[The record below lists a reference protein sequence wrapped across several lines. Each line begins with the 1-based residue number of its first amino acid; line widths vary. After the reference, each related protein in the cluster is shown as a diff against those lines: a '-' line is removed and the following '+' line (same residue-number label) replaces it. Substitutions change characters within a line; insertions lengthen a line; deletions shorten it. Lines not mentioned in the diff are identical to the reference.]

1 MEMMAEMAQPIAEE
15 SSVDTDAL
23 LQLARDKSTEGR
35 KVLGETIADLFVG
48 NVSALSE
55 RERTLMFDILHQV
68 VHDIEMTVRQTIAM
82 HIASLPD
89 MPSDLATIL
98 ANDDIE
104 VAYPILTQSE
114 VLHDRQLI
122 ETIRNRT
129 LEHQMAIAIRHTVS
143 ADVSDVLVEVGN
155 EDVIR
160 TLLENSGAR
169 ISQATMEY
177 LVEESSRV
185 NTFQEPILRRHDLDP
200 NLAKRMF
207 MWVSAALRKYIVE
220 NFELDK
226 SAVDDLLEKVAL
238 QESGGDGPA
247 QEPHNK
253 SDDLVAELAEE
264 NAVTPELLI
273 SALRNGQV
281 HLFVS
286 LFRQLTELRH
296 TLVTRILLEPGGEG
310 LAIASKAV
318 GIDRENF
325 ALIFSLSR
333 KVRPG
338 SAKPLQEQTEE
349 AKEFYDRISEIAARG
364 VLRHWRRDTDYLAA
378 IRQLELT
385 SGHG

>member
-1 MEMMAEMAQPIAEE
+1 MAAMIQSAAKD

-23 LQLARDKSTEGR
+23 LQLARDKSSAGR
-35 KVLGETIADLFVG
+35 KVLGETIADLFLG
-48 NVSALSE
+48 NVRALSE

-68 VHDIEMTVRQTIAM
+68 VHDIEMTIRQTISNQ
-82 HIASLPD
+82 IATLPD
-89 MPSDLATIL
+89 TPPELAVIL
-98 ANDDIE
+98 ANDDVE

-114 VLHDRQLI
+114 VLQDAQLI
-122 ETIRNRT
+122 ETIRHRT

-143 ADVSDVLVEVGN
+143 VDVSDALVETGS

-177 LVEESSRV
+177 LVEESSRL

-220 NFELDK
+220 NFDLEK
-226 SAVDDLLEKVAL
+226 SVVDDLLEKAAL
-238 QESGGDGPA
+238 QEAGGETHFGTPS
-247 QEPHNK
+247 NK
-253 SDDLVAELAEE
+253 SDELVAELAEE

-286 LFRQLTELRH
+286 MFRRLTELRH

-318 GIDRENF
+318 GIDKENF
-325 ALIFSLSR
+325 SLIFSLSR

-338 SAKPLQEQTEE
+338 SAKPLQQQTKE
-349 AKEFYDRISEIAARG
+349 ATEFYDSISEVASRG
-364 VLRHWRRDTDYLAA
+364 VLRHWRRDADYLAA

-385 SGHG
+385 SRHG

>member
-1 MEMMAEMAQPIAEE
+1 MESSTVEE
-15 SSVDTDAL
+15 RSVDTDAL
-23 LQLARDKSTEGR
+23 LQLARDKSSEGR

-55 RERTLMFDILHQV
+55 RERTLMFEILHQV
-68 VHDIEMTVRQTIAM
+68 VHDIEMTVRQTIAKE
-82 HIASLPD
+82 
-89 MPSDLATIL
+89 LAALKDTPPELAAIL

-114 VLHDRQLI
+114 VLQDAQLI

-143 ADVSDVLVEVGN
+143 ADVSDVLVEIGDQ
-155 EDVIR
+155 DVIR

-169 ISQATMEY
+169 ISQATMAY

-200 NLAKRMF
+200 ILAKRMF

-220 NFELDK
+220 NYKLEK
-226 SAVDDLLEKVAL
+226 SVIDDLLEKVAL
-238 QESGGDGPA
+238 QESGGNA
-247 QEPHNK
+247 HAREPQDK

-264 NAVTPELLI
+264 NAITPDLLI

-286 LFRQLTELRH
+286 MFRQLTELRH

-310 LAIASKAV
+310 MAIACKAV
-318 GIDRENF
+318 GIDQENF
-325 ALIFSLSR
+325 SLIFSLSR

-338 SAKPLQEQTEE
+338 SAKPLQEQTKE
-349 AKEFYDRISEIAARG
+349 AEEFYDRISEAAARG

-385 SGHG
+385 SRHG

>member
-1 MEMMAEMAQPIAEE
+1 MAQSTVEE
-15 SSVDTDAL
+15 RAVDTDAL
-23 LQLARDKSTEGR
+23 LQLARDKSSEGR

-68 VHDIEMTVRQTIAM
+68 VHDIEMTVRQTIAK
-82 HIASLPD
+82 HIAALPD
-89 MPSDLATIL
+89 MPPELASIL

-104 VAYPILTQSE
+104 VAFPILAQSE
-114 VLHDRQLI
+114 VLQDVQLI
-122 ETIRNRT
+122 EIIRHRT
-129 LEHQMAIAIRHTVS
+129 LEHQMAIAIRHTVPV
-143 ADVSDVLVEVGN
+143 AVSDALVETGN

-169 ISQATMEY
+169 ISRATMEY

-185 NTFQEPILRRHDLDP
+185 NTFQEPILRRHDLGPD
-200 NLAKRMF
+200 LAKRMF
-207 MWVSAALRKYIVE
+207 MWVSAALRHYIVE
-220 NFELDK
+220 NFDFEN
-226 SAVDDLLEKVAL
+226 SVIDDLLEEAAL
-238 QESGGDGPA
+238 QGAGGDIHPKES
-247 QEPHNK
+247 QSK
-253 SDDLVAELAEE
+253 SDELVTELAEE
-264 NAVTPELLI
+264 NAVTPKLLI
-273 SALRNGQV
+273 SALRDGQV

-286 LFRQLTELRH
+286 MFRRLTALRH

-310 LAIASKAV
+310 LAIACKAV

-325 ALIFSLSR
+325 SLIFSLSR

-338 SAKPLQEQTEE
+338 SAKSLQEQAEE
-349 AKEFYDRISEIAARG
+349 AKGFYDSVSKIAAEG
-364 VLRHWRRDTDYLAA
+364 VLRHWRRNTDYLAA